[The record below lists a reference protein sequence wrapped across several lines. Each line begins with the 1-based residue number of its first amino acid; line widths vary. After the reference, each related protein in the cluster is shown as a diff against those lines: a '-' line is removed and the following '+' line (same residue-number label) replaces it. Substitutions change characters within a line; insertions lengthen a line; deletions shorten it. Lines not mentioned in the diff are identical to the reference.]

1 MSTYDFEPNPDDYGP
16 EPAHIANGTKVKK
29 PIGFYPM
36 IAHGH
41 EFDCKFDYEP
51 AEPAWG
57 DDPAWP
63 ATYTLIS
70 ALYEG
75 IEVLPILDP
84 AIVHTLEEQ
93 RRTE

>member
-1 MSTYDFEPNPDDYGP
+1 
-16 EPAHIANGTKVKK
+16 
-29 PIGFYPM
+29 M

-41 EFDCKFDYEP
+41 EFTCKFDYEP

-63 ATYTLIS
+63 ATYNLIS
-70 ALYEG
+70 AIYEG
-75 IEVLPILDP
+75 IEVIGILDP